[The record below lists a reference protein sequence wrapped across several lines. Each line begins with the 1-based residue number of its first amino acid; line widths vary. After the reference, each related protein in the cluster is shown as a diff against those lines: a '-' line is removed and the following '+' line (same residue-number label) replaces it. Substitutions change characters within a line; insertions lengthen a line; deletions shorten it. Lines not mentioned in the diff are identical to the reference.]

1 MAVAVNASKDMLQS
15 ISRRPDEAL
24 VNVRTSQEGLVVDE
38 LIDELMEVT
47 MDVTADETAV
57 SAAHGRTGCS
67 PAPLDVHLLCCKEG
81 EGGGARG
88 DRKVQKLAVKWPS
101 DSALVK
107 VQFFEPVESITD
119 EERDLLEKMKQLP
132 PGIQEFLLTQTNL
145 VVCGSEKLRLALC
158 PHQSSP
164 SDRCNSL
171 HSSTVKK
178 YGRSLEF

>member
-1 MAVAVNASKDMLQS
+1 MAVAVRASKDMLQLV
-15 ISRRPDEAL
+15 SRRPDEAL
-24 VNVRTSQEGLVVDE
+24 DNVRTSQGGLMDG

-47 MDVTADETAV
+47 MDVTAEETAV
-57 SAAHGRTGCS
+57 SAAHVGAGCS
-67 PAPLDVHLLCCKEG
+67 PAPLAVHLCSRGG

-88 DRKVQKLAVKWPS
+88 ERKVKRLAVKWPS
-101 DSALVK
+101 DIALVK
-107 VQFFEPVESITD
+107 IQFFEPVESITD
-119 EERDLLEKMKQLP
+119 EETVLLEKMKQLP

-171 HSSTVKK
+171 HSWTAKK
-178 YGRSLEF
+178 YGRSLEI